1 MVEYP
6 YSISLEALLLGEKQR
21 SEPMFYYIKLDDLI
35 PEDHLLRLIHKYV
48 DFSFIRDRVK
58 HLYSHTGRPSI
69 DPEVLLRMLLIGYL
83 YGIRSER
90 RLCDEVKMH
99 LGYRWFVG
107 LSLQDKVPDHSTFSK
122 NRHERFVENDLFQHI
137 FDEIISQCI
146 SHRFI
151 EGKHLTV
158 DATNI
163 EADASFKS
171 LEPIVVE
178 LKPKEYIE
186 VLEKENPIDDTPYEP
201 GKDYPLK
208 GQKVSNDT
216 HRSQTDPDAKL
227 SRKSSSAATQ
237 LCHSATYIMD
247 NKSRIIL
254 EADVANP
261 DRRRD

>member
-1 MVEYP
+1 M
-6 YSISLEALLLGEKQR
+6 LGEKQR

-227 SRKSSSAATQ
+227 SRKSSGAATQ

>member
-1 MVEYP
+1 
-6 YSISLEALLLGEKQR
+6 
-21 SEPMFYYIKLDDLI
+21 
-35 PEDHLLRLIHKYV
+35 
-48 DFSFIRDRVK
+48 
-58 HLYSHTGRPSI
+58 
-69 DPEVLLRMLLIGYL
+69 MLLIGYL

-122 NRHERFVENDLFQHI
+122 NRHKRFVENDLFQHI

-216 HRSQTDPDAKL
+216 HRSQTDPDTKL
-227 SRKSSSAATQ
+227 SRKSSTAATQ
-237 LCHSATYIMD
+237 LCHSATY

-261 DRRRD
+261 DRRRDCERALSGLQRIKWKHKIIPETIGADKGYAAGEFIHNLINEHITPPIYRLSLIVIGEIPISIL

>member
-1 MVEYP
+1 
-6 YSISLEALLLGEKQR
+6 
-21 SEPMFYYIKLDDLI
+21 
-35 PEDHLLRLIHKYV
+35 
-48 DFSFIRDRVK
+48 
-58 HLYSHTGRPSI
+58 
-69 DPEVLLRMLLIGYL
+69 MLLIGYL

-122 NRHERFVENDLFQHI
+122 NRHKRFVENDLFQHI

-216 HRSQTDPDAKL
+216 HRSQTDPDTKL
-227 SRKSSSAATQ
+227 SRKSSTAATQ
-237 LCHSATYIMD
+237 LCHSAKQMLPTLIEGETVKEHYLGY
-247 NKSRIIL
+247 SG
-254 EADVANP
+254 
-261 DRRRD
+261 